1 MRYIPILNEISD
13 VFLASEIEELRKEA
27 LEFKALRDS
36 IGTDEGPQ
44 KVYQKVFE
52 KDIQRL
58 LGMQDMWKSR
68 KAPDLLDSA
77 QLWEQSSSIDTTIS
91 TQDQKVW
98 SLAEDFAVFRDR

>member
-1 MRYIPILNEISD
+1 MRYNVILNETSD

-27 LEFKALRDS
+27 LDFKALRDS
-36 IGTDEGPQ
+36 IGTDEGHQ

-52 KDIQRL
+52 RDIERL
-58 LGMQDMWKSR
+58 RGMQDMWKSR
-68 KAPDLLDSA
+68 KAPELLDSA
-77 QLWEQSSSIDTTIS
+77 QLREQSSSIDTTIS